1 MSRACVDDDE
11 LQAYLERQLAPAARD
26 DLEAHV
32 AACPDCRTLLAATAR
47 ALGGD
52 GDDDRADDTVARTAP
67 THPLPPPVPGVPVR
81 LPTVPYEAYVVD
93 GEIARGGLG
102 RVLRATD
109 LRLGRTVALKVLLPG
124 RERAEARFVHEAHI
138 TAGLEHPA
146 IVPVH
151 EAGRWPDGEP
161 FYAMKLVSGQ
171 TLTDRIKQART
182 LGDRLA
188 LLPGVLRVVEAVA
201 YAHSHGVIHRDLKPA
216 NVLCGQFGET
226 VVIDWG
232 LAKQLGAGEVPGPLA
247 HIPDTKTGV
256 VLGTP
261 PYMPPEQARG
271 EVVDGQAD
279 VYALGAIL
287 YELLSGSPPYAEA
300 GKQVLDAVVA
310 GPPRPLESLQEGVPR
325 DLLAIVRKAMA
336 RDRAA
341 RYPTAGELAADLA
354 HFQTGQLVSAREYS
368 RWALWV
374 RWLRRHRLPVAVA
387 AAALI
392 VVGTLAAIS
401 LSRVVHARAV
411 AEDARAAEEQAR
423 RQAEARQHEL
433 VRLQA
438 RAIVDRDP
446 TRALAWLA
454 QIPATAPGWDEV
466 RAVVIDA
473 VSRGY
478 ARHVWRVDDKHT
490 SIAFAPDGRWLIS
503 AGHGPMRVADPAGG
517 RARALALP
525 GGAFEAAF
533 AADGTMAASGED
545 GTIAIY
551 PPASIAGGDAVVRVL
566 RQGGAPAVRTFIA
579 IAPDGRTVATAT
591 DRNGDVTLWDVA
603 TGDARTFTGPA
614 DGARDLRFSPDGRT
628 VATITIDRV
637 LRLRDVA
644 TGAARELVGKDV
656 ASNFVFTADG
666 TRALVAELSG
676 IREWTLATGASRLL
690 PLPRQGYITVA
701 ASADGATIAAAG
713 FEGPIHLLDVASG
726 QITTL
731 GGHEAL
737 VVGLAFAPDG
747 RTLASIAMDLTI
759 RVWQRP
765 TRRDRVLATVAG
777 TAASPVFAP
786 DGRTVAVG
794 AGDGRVWLVPVD
806 GVRRRLRAR
815 RPHAGDPGAR
825 SHRARVGSRARREPG
840 DRADRGVGRL
850 RPPRLQPRR
859 RAARGQPRS
868 RDARGDR
875 DRHRRAGVHVRRRRL
890 QPRPR
895 LHPRRRGDRL
905 HRRSPGAARRARRLR
920 RPSAPRARRR
930 QVGLRDRDRS
940 RRPLRRLR
948 LRRRH
953 RRPLRSGGRHRPPPA
968 RARLRRHRR
977 GVRPRPPAA
986 RHRLGRSH
994 PAAVGHRRRRR
1005 PRAARPRVD
1014 RHQRAGVARRR
1025 RARLHRPRSGDPPV
1039 GRRLGRRHR
1048 AARPPRARA
1057 GGGVLARR
1065 RLAGLRQRRRH
1076 RAAVV
1081 GRSAPGHPDRRRR
1094 ARGLDRGGDH
1104 RPHRRRCSGGEPV
1117 RRPARRPRAAIG
1129 PRSAGGGSI
1138 GSSVKRTSSIT

>member
-806 GVRRRLRAR
+806 GGAPVALAGHTGAVFDVAFAPDGRTLATQARDRTVRAWDLARGESRVIARTAAWVDFGRLVFS
-815 RPHAGDPGAR
+815 PDGAR
-825 SHRARVGSRARREPG
+825 LAASLDLETLAVIEIATGARVCTFGGGGFNLAHAFTPDGAAIGFTGDHRVLLGALAGCDARPLHEHDVGKSAYAIVIDRDG
-840 DRADRGVGRL
+840 RFVASASDDATVGLFDRA
-850 RPPRLQPRR
+850 
-859 RAARGQPRS
+859 
-868 RDARGDR
+868 
-875 DRHRRAGVHVRRRRL
+875 AGT
-890 QPRPR
+890 
-895 LHPRRRGDRL
+895 
-905 HRRSPGAARRARRLR
+905 ARRLR
-920 RPSAPRARRR
+920 GHDSDVTAAAFVP
-930 QVGLRDRDRS
+930 G
-940 RRPLRRLR
+940 RPLLATGSGDRTLR
-948 LRRRH
+948 LWDT
-953 RRPLRSGGRHRPPPA
+953 G
-968 RARLRRHRR
+968 
-977 GVRPRPPAA
+977 
-986 RHRLGRSH
+986 
-994 PAAVGHRRRRR
+994 
-1005 PRAARPRVD
+1005 
-1014 RHQRAGVARRR
+1014 
-1025 RARLHRPRSGDPPV
+1025 
-1039 GRRLGRRHR
+1039 
-1048 AARPPRARA
+1048 
-1057 GGGVLARR
+1057 GGGVRELRGHESIVTSVRASPDGAALA
-1065 RLAGLRQRRRH
+1065 
-1076 RAAVV
+1076 
-1081 GRSAPGHPDRRRR
+1081 ST
-1094 ARGLDRGGDH
+1094 GLDPVIRLWDVASGAGTVLRGH
-1104 RPHRRRCSGGEPV
+1104 RERVQGVAFSPDGAWLVSGSVDGTV
-1117 RRPARRPRAAIG
+1117 RLWSADPRQGIPIAAAELEAWIEAATTARIDAAARAVS
-1129 PRSAGGGSI
+1129 P
-1138 GSSVKRTSSIT
+1138 